1 MNQSAV
7 ANELIHGAY
16 VLSLQNIP
24 EVLQGLESVGGLGA
38 WRCGESGPL
47 ERAPRPGAPR
57 RTLPHAS
64 PHLAVPEPRYCG
76 VFRLSRVSTRT
87 FPHGPALVTR
97 AVCSW
102 SRLAGLPLRVFVPV
116 FVRDVALW
124 FPLPVV
130 SLSAFGLR
138 VMLAS

>member
-1 MNQSAV
+1 MAPWRG
-7 ANELIHGAY
+7 LRGP
-16 VLSLQNIP
+16 VLLAAP
-24 EVLQGLESVGGLGA
+24 
-38 WRCGESGPL
+38 CPTPL
-47 ERAPRPGAPR
+47 
-57 RTLPHAS
+57 

-97 AVCSW
+97 AACW

-138 VMLAS
+138 VVLAS